1 MILNLTN
8 VVLRIPAMNSIIA
21 SSTIDMRYN
30 TFSSKLRNKVTERRQ
45 YILTRQE
52 GKEQVFV
59 KNQRIVGAGRKSISH
74 DG

>member
-8 VVLRIPAMNSIIA
+8 VVLRIPTMNSIIA

-52 GKEQVFV
+52 GKERVFV

>member
-1 MILNLTN
+1 
-8 VVLRIPAMNSIIA
+8 MNSIIA